1 MTERSASPRSRVVRR
16 RRPGRDTPSALSVA
30 PGVRRRRPGRDTPSP
45 LYVVPA
51 LAFFVAFALIPLVG
65 VIVLSLAEWNGLSDP
80 TWAGL
85 ENWRDALAREQTYDG
100 IVLSLKFMAL
110 SWIVQT
116 PVSLLLGVFLA
127 GRSRYRAVMS
137 VLMFLPLLLS
147 AAAIAIAYKAL
158 LDPNFG
164 AGSSLG
170 IDVLVQNWLG
180 SPDLAFYVVVFVV
193 AWQFVPFHTLL
204 YQAATRQIPASMYEA
219 ATLDGAGRVS
229 QFLHI
234 TLPQLRNTLVTS
246 STLMVV
252 GSLTYFDIVFV
263 LTGGG
268 PGTATRL
275 LPLDMYLSGF
285 SSTDMGL
292 GSVLAVLL
300 VL

>member
-1 MTERSASPRSRVVRR
+1 MRLRGGRR
-16 RRPGRDTPSALSVA
+16 LG
-30 PGVRRRRPGRDTPSP
+30 PGRDTPSP
-45 LYVVPA
+45 LYALPA

-65 VIVLSLAEWNGLSDP
+65 VLALSFAEWNGLSDP

-85 ENWRDALAREQTYDG
+85 ANWRDALGREQTYDG
-100 IVLSLKFMAL
+100 ILLSLKFMAL
-110 SWIVQT
+110 SWLVQT
-116 PVSLLLGVFLA
+116 PISLLLGVFLA
-127 GRSRYRAVMS
+127 DRSRYRAVMS

-170 IDVLVQNWLG
+170 IGLLVQNWLG

-234 TLPQLRNTLVTS
+234 TLPQLRNTIVTS

-285 SSTDMGL
+285 SSNDMGL

-300 VL
+300 VLLGLGIALALTKLTGFNRMRSDLEGA

>member
-1 MTERSASPRSRVVRR
+1 MSRPHRV
-16 RRPGRDTPSALSVA
+16 
-30 PGVRRRRPGRDTPSP
+30 GRDTPSP
-45 LYVVPA
+45 LYAVPA
-51 LAFFVAFALIPLVG
+51 LAIFIAFALVPLVG
-65 VIVLSLAEWNGLSDP
+65 VVVLSLAEWNGLSDP
-80 TWAGL
+80 TWAGF
-85 ENWRDALAREQTYDG
+85 ENWRDALGREQTYDG
-100 IVLSLKFMAL
+100 IVLSLKFMVL

-116 PVSLLLGVFLA
+116 PVSLLLGVFVA
-127 GRSRYRAVMS
+127 DRSRYRAVMS

-164 AGSSLG
+164 AGSSFG
-170 IDVLVQNWLG
+170 IDFLTQDWLG
-180 SPDLAFYVVVFVV
+180 STDLAFYVVVFVV

-204 YQAATRQIPASMYEA
+204 YQAATRQIPAQMYEA

-234 TLPQLRNTLVTS
+234 TLPQLRNTIVTS

-285 SSTDMGL
+285 SSNDMGL

-300 VL
+300 VVMGLAVALALTKFSGFNRMRSDLEGA